1 MTRSEGRARVNGH
14 THIYSGLAPLG
25 MPQPAEKP
33 QNFIQI
39 LEQVWW
45 KLDRALD
52 EASLRASARYY
63 VAEALLAG
71 TSTLIDHHESPTFI
85 DGSLEVLAD
94 ACDELG
100 MRALLCYGAT
110 ERNGGRDE
118 ARRGLAECRR
128 FATSNRR
135 PSIVG
140 AVALHASFTVS
151 DDTIR
156 DAGELCREL
165 GTIMHV
171 HVAEDRADV
180 EDAIARGYAGPLE
193 RLFELDAL
201 PAGSVLAHG
210 VHLSEFQVKRA
221 SDAGLWLVQNPR
233 SNRGNCVGYPRALG
247 VSDRVALGSDG
258 YPARMHEEVEPLLD
272 EAPFQGD
279 RPAAVARRIEAGQ
292 ELAREALRLPPE
304 WRDEAAWEDG
314 VLVSLRVGDREVVRD
329 GRLVAGDIDSIRS
342 EAAEQ
347 AELLWKRMERLK

>member
-1 MTRSEGRARVNGH
+1 MG
-14 THIYSGLAPLG
+14 
-25 MPQPAEKP
+25 
-33 QNFIQI
+33 
-39 LEQVWW
+39 
-45 KLDRALD
+45 
-52 EASLRASARYY
+52 
-63 VAEALLAG
+63 
-71 TSTLIDHHESPTFI
+71 
-85 DGSLEVLAD
+85 
-94 ACDELG
+94 
-100 MRALLCYGAT
+100 GAT
-110 ERNGGRDE
+110 
-118 ARRGLAECRR
+118 RRGAASRSAGGSQRR
-128 FATSNRR
+128 TPR

-258 YPARMHEEVEPLLD
+258 YPARMHEEVELLLD